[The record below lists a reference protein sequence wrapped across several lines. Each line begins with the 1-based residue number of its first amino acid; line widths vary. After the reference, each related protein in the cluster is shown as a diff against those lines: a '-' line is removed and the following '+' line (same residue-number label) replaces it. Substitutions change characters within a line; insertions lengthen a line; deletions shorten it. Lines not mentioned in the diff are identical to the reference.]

1 MYGMPLNETGLL
13 AKMIRTVAN
22 LKIND
27 QQFSKRVSKA
37 IDVSPNF
44 WHGDITI
51 ACDIGKTA
59 NDTFLR
65 LDGWT
70 KGIAFI
76 NGYNLGRYWPA
87 MGPQV
92 RNANSQ
98 KLQIIRLIIS
108 KINIREDN

>member
-13 AKMIRTVAN
+13 SKMIRTVAN

-27 QQFSKRVSKA
+27 NEFANKISRA
-37 IDVSPNF
+37 IEVNPNF
-44 WHGDITI
+44 WHGEIDIV
-51 ACDIGKTA
+51 CDNGNTA

-70 KGIAFI
+70 KGVAFV
-76 NGYNLGRYWPA
+76 NGYNLGRYWPP

-92 RNANSQ
+92 GHCNF
-98 KLQIIRLIIS
+98 S
-108 KINIREDN
+108 KH